1 MPSLPDNNKTTEQKQ
16 KNYNSTLNKGN
27 LNSNLIKLAW
37 PQIGESLFW
46 FIMTFVDLIWIGKLG
61 IENVAIVGTG
71 QIITFVFFSLRTGLD
86 TATRAL
92 ISRALGQNRSNY
104 AKIIFLQ
111 SLFLAIAYSSIIIIF
126 IRFFLES
133 TLTVLKIDPILIP
146 KLLVFMTITGF
157 TLLFFSMQSTC
168 SSAIQASG
176 NSITPAK
183 IEVSSRI
190 LHIILSPLLIFGI
203 LFSPELGV
211 YGIAVAMLI
220 SRTFGTLCFI
230 KIIESQNSIFAISF
244 QDLRLNT
251 NIIKKLTKIGVPSSL
266 IQFQRGFLQI
276 AFLSIV
282 STQGI
287 AAISAYSVMRRLE
300 LLLTL
305 TTTRL
310 GSVTGI
316 IVGHNLSINQ
326 IKRSKTVINIAL
338 LYIFIAS
345 IAITI
350 LVSIFSN
357 QISGFISKDPEFIRI
372 SSLWLITVG
381 LGCIPISGSNLLAT
395 IISSAGRPNIPIL
408 ISIIITVIIE
418 LPIAII
424 LSQILK
430 IEYFS
435 ELAIPIAIVIAATI
449 RFIMIWI
456 YEKSDHWIKEGLL

>member
-1 MPSLPDNNKTTEQKQ
+1 MPSLPDHNKTTEH
-16 KNYNSTLNKGN
+16 KNYNSTLNTGN
-27 LNSNLIKLAW
+27 LNNNLIKLAW

-61 IENVAIVGTG
+61 IEYVAIVGTG
-71 QIITFVFFSLRTGLD
+71 QIITFFFFSTRTGID

-92 ISRALGQNRSNY
+92 ISRALGQNRTNY
-104 AKIIFLQ
+104 AKTIFLQ
-111 SLFLAIAYSSIIIIF
+111 SLFLAIAYSAIILLF
-126 IRFFLES
+126 IRILLES
-133 TLTVLKIDPILIP
+133 TLTVLNMDPTLIP
-146 KLLVFMTITGF
+146 KLLVFMTINGF
-157 TLLFFSMQSTC
+157 SLLFFSIQSTC

-183 IEVSSRI
+183 IEVSARI
-190 LHIILSPLLIFGI
+190 LHIILSPLLIFGL
-203 LFSPELGV
+203 LFFPQLGV
-211 YGIAVAMLI
+211 YGIPVAMLI
-220 SRTFGTLCFI
+220 ARTFGTLCFL
-230 KIIESQNSIFAISF
+230 KIIESQNSIFSINF
-244 QDLRLNT
+244 QDLRFKPS
-251 NIIKKLTKIGVPSSL
+251 IMKKLTKIGLPSSL
-266 IQFQRGFLQI
+266 IQLQRGLLQI
-276 AFLSIV
+276 AFLSVV

-287 AAISAYSVMRRLE
+287 AAISAYAVMRRLE
-300 LLLTL
+300 LLLIL

-326 IKRSKTVINIAL
+326 ITRSKTVINIAL

-345 IAITI
+345 ITITI

-357 QISGFISKDPEFIRI
+357 QISGFIGKDPEFIRI

-408 ISIIITVIIE
+408 ISIIIAVIIE

-435 ELAIPIAIVIAATI
+435 ELAIPIAIVTAATI
-449 RFIMIWI
+449 RFIIIWI
-456 YEKSDHWIKEGLL
+456 YEKSNHWVKEGLL

>member
-1 MPSLPDNNKTTEQKQ
+1 M
-16 KNYNSTLNKGN
+16 
-27 LNSNLIKLAW
+27 
-37 PQIGESLFW
+37 
-46 FIMTFVDLIWIGKLG
+46 
-61 IENVAIVGTG
+61 
-71 QIITFVFFSLRTGLD
+71 
-86 TATRAL
+86 
-92 ISRALGQNRSNY
+92 
-104 AKIIFLQ
+104 
-111 SLFLAIAYSSIIIIF
+111 
-126 IRFFLES
+126 
-133 TLTVLKIDPILIP
+133 LKIDPILLP

-220 SRTFGTLCFI
+220 SRTFGTLCYF

-244 QDLRLNT
+244 KDLRLNT

-300 LLLTL
+300 LLLIL

-338 LYIFIAS
+338 LY
-345 IAITI
+345 
-350 LVSIFSN
+350 
-357 QISGFISKDPEFIRI
+357 
-372 SSLWLITVG
+372 SL
-381 LGCIPISGSNLLAT
+381 
-395 IISSAGRPNIPIL
+395 
-408 ISIIITVIIE
+408 
-418 LPIAII
+418 
-424 LSQILK
+424 
-430 IEYFS
+430 
-435 ELAIPIAIVIAATI
+435 
-449 RFIMIWI
+449 
-456 YEKSDHWIKEGLL
+456 